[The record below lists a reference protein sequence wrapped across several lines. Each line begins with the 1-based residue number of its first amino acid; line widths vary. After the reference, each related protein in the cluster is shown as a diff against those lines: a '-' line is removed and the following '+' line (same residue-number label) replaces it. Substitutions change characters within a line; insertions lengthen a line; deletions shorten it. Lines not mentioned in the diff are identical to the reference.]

1 MILAAQ
7 RWTTRAGINIGRRW
21 TGRDRAPSEMTLS
34 SAALLALAG
43 FLGLPVLVL
52 LTEIAAACLP
62 AARLPA
68 PAPRRSGRLAVIV
81 PAHNE
86 STGLIPTL
94 ESLQR
99 ELEEGDRLI
108 VVADNCQDD
117 TAAVARRCGAV
128 VLERTDSLL
137 RGKSYALDHGVR
149 ALQSDPPAQVVI
161 VDADCLLEPGALGR
175 LADRCEDSGRST
187 QALYLMEAPESLGLQ
202 GRIAAFAW
210 RVKNHVRPLGLWR
223 MGGPCQ
229 LMGTGMAFPW
239 RTLERTSLATGH
251 LAEDLLLGLDLAIA
265 GAPAL
270 FCPEARVSSRFASND
285 EGARAQR
292 TRWEHGHLS
301 LIATRVP
308 RLLWQALRLRS
319 ASLLA
324 LTLDLLVPPTALLA
338 MLVLLLTAAAIL
350 LFAAGW
356 TSFPAL
362 FCPLVVLLAFSVAI
376 GLAWFRFARDTV
388 SPRDLA
394 TTVLYM
400 LRKLPLYLSF
410 LTARQ
415 VNWVRTRRDSRPDDD
430 RGE

>member
-1 MILAAQ
+1 
-7 RWTTRAGINIGRRW
+7 
-21 TGRDRAPSEMTLS
+21 MTLS

-43 FLGLPVLVL
+43 LLGLPVLVL
-52 LTEIAAACLP
+52 LAEISAACLP
-62 AARLPA
+62 GTRLPA
-68 PAPRRSGRLAVIV
+68 PAPRRRGRLAVIV

-86 STGLIPTL
+86 STSMIPTL
-94 ESLQR
+94 ESVQR
-99 ELEEGDRLI
+99 ELAEGDRLI

-117 TAAVARRCGAV
+117 TADVARRCGAV
-128 VLERTDSLL
+128 VLERTDAVL

-149 ALQSDPPAQVVI
+149 ALRSDPPSQVVI

-175 LADRCEDSGRST
+175 LADRCEASGRST
-187 QALYLMEAPESLGLQ
+187 QALYLMEAPDSLGLQ

-239 RTLERTSLATGH
+239 RTMERTSLATGH
-251 LAEDLLLGLDLAIA
+251 IAEDLLLGLDLAAA
-265 GAPAL
+265 GSPAL
-270 FCPEARVSSRFASND
+270 FCPEARVSSRFAGNA

-301 LIATRVP
+301 LITTRVP
-308 RLLWQALRLRS
+308 RLLWQTLRLRS

-338 MLVLLLTAAAIL
+338 MLVVLLAAAAIL
-350 LFAAGW
+350 LFAAELA
-356 TSFPAL
+356 TLPAL
-362 FCPLVVLLAFSVAI
+362 CWPLVVLAAFSLAI

-388 SPRDLA
+388 SLRDLA
-394 TTVLYM
+394 TTLLYV
-400 LRKLPLYLSF
+400 LRKLPLYFRF

-415 VNWVRTRRDSRPDDD
+415 VNWVRTRRDSRPEEGS
-430 RGE
+430 GE